1 MHRLVAFAFL
11 FLIAI
16 SNDIAAQPVAPQ
28 AVDGAETINAV
39 QAKALH
45 GKGHLF
51 IDLRVENDFAQ
62 GHIPGAVNINI
73 AESFNRKKLAG
84 LAAQDKVVVF
94 YCYGVN
100 CLRTYTASNR
110 AVTWGYR
117 KVKYF
122 PSGFPAWVEAGYPIS
137 AGEE

>member
-1 MHRLVAFAFL
+1 MHRLVAFIFL
-11 FLIAI
+11 FLMAL
-16 SNDIAAQPVAPQ
+16 SRDITAQPVAPQ
-28 AVDGAETINAV
+28 TVNGAETINAT

-51 IDLRVENDFAQ
+51 IDLRVEADYVQ

-73 AESFNRKKLAG
+73 AGSFNREKLAKI
-84 LAAQDKVVVF
+84 AAQDRIVVF
-94 YCYGVN
+94 YCYGVE

-122 PSGFPAWVEAGYPIS
+122 PTGFPAWVEAGYPVS
-137 AGEE
+137 AGKE

>member
-11 FLIAI
+11 FLIAL
-16 SNDIAAQPVAPQ
+16 SSDIAAQPVAPPN
-28 AVDGAETINAV
+28 VNGAETINAA
-39 QAKALH
+39 QAKTLH
-45 GKGHLF
+45 EKGHLF
-51 IDLRVENDFAQ
+51 IDLREETDFAQ
-62 GHIPGAVNINI
+62 GHIPAAVNINI
-73 AESFNRKKLAG
+73 AGSFNRETLAE
-84 LAAQDKVVVF
+84 LATPDKVIVF
-94 YCYGVN
+94 YCYGVA

-122 PSGFPAWVEAGYPIS
+122 PTGFPAWVEAGYPIS